1 MFSPDPKGPGGVPS
15 WALTLSFAAL
25 MVPVI
30 GDLALPRGSLG
41 PFQALIWLV
50 ALVPALLLAYYRGWR
65 GVAAAVAAGIVTL
78 ALYQALVTGI
88 GLPVPGYFPGMVVA
102 FLGLAFGIGWL
113 GERLHLDRAQVEAL
127 ALTDLLTHLPNRR
140 HARVFLEN
148 EFAAAERGRQ
158 LAVVLFDL
166 DSFKAYNDRY
176 GHQAG
181 DEALTVFA
189 GILAQNTRR
198 MNLSSR
204 FGGEEFLSVLA
215 GTDVEGALVFAE
227 RVRATLRAIKLPRGA
242 LTVSAGVASFHKT
255 MRSPDELLA
264 AADHA
269 LYQAKREGRNR
280 VRLFSRVLL
289 EEAVL
294 GGRISRFE
302 EEEDTQDGDHRRSED
317 TDRTRA
323 PVTLLPHQVTGF
335 GLDRRILL
343 VEDEE
348 AVRDMLSSYLRKE
361 GFEVTAV
368 PDVTFAIEHLG
379 TEFDVVITDLN
390 LPGRWGTELV
400 ASVKAR
406 WPGTHVLVISGIQ
419 DARLLEEAQTSGA
432 DSFLNKPFGMA
443 DLRTTLQE
451 GLAHRK
457 RSLARE
463 RDGRVISAEARVRS
477 DAAKRH
483 LLEGARSLVAAV
495 EVRDPCTQGHHQRVT
510 RYAQAILQAMDPEGG
525 ESPSP
530 LSLALGTEHM
540 DIGMIGVPDH
550 VLLKAEPLTPEE
562 AEFVKE
568 HPEVGRRILSPII
581 SDEVALDVVTCH
593 HEHWDGTGYPN
604 GLAGGAI
611 PVSARIAAVAD
622 TLDALTSC
630 RAHRKGVGWEEAV
643 AEILSESGSQFDP
656 EVIAAF
662 RRGLPRLREIWD
674 ELADRVPGGRGTGTA

>member
-1 MFSPDPKGPGGVPS
+1 
-15 WALTLSFAAL
+15 
-25 MVPVI
+25 MVPII
-30 GDLALPRGSLG
+30 GDLALPRERLG

-50 ALVPALLLAYYRGWR
+50 ALVPALLLAYYRGWK
-65 GVAAAVAAGIVTL
+65 GVAAAVGAGIVTL
-78 ALYQALVTGI
+78 ALYQSLVTGV

-102 FLGLAFGIGWL
+102 FLGVALGIGWL
-113 GERLHLDRAQVEAL
+113 GERLHHDRARVEAL

-148 EFAAAERGRQ
+148 EYAAAERGR
-158 LAVVLFDL
+158 LLCVVLFDL

-181 DEALTVFA
+181 DEALTIFA
-189 GILAQNTRR
+189 GILSQNTRR

-215 GTDVEGALVFAE
+215 STDVEGALVFAE
-227 RVRATLRAIKLPRGA
+227 RVRATLRAVKLPRGS
-242 LTVSAGVASFHKT
+242 LTVSAGVATFHKT

-280 VRLFSRVLL
+280 VRLFSRSLL
-289 EEAVL
+289 EEAVADPQASGSGE
-294 GGRISRFE
+294 GGNPGGGDARGPGGMGQSRP
-302 EEEDTQDGDHRRSED
+302 
-317 TDRTRA
+317 

-335 GLDRRILL
+335 GVDRSILL
-343 VEDEE
+343 VEDED
-348 AVRDMLSSYLRKE
+348 AVRDLLSSYLRRE
-361 GFEVTAV
+361 GFEVMAAS
-368 PDVTFAIEHLG
+368 DVTSAIEHLG

-400 ASVKAR
+400 AAVKAR

-419 DARLLEEAQTSGA
+419 DGSLEEESIQTGA
-432 DSFLNKPFGMA
+432 DSFLHKPFGMA
-443 DLRTTLQE
+443 DLRTALQE

-457 RSLARE
+457 QSPSRRS
-463 RDGRVISAEARVRS
+463 DGRAVSAEARVRS
-477 DAAKRH
+477 DAARRH
-483 LLEGARSLVAAV
+483 LLEGIRSLVAAV
-495 EVRDPCTQGHHQRVT
+495 EVRDPCTQGHHERVT
-510 RYAQAILQAMDPEGG
+510 RYAQAILQAMDPDD
-525 ESPSP
+525 SSLSP

-550 VLLKAEPLTPEE
+550 ILLKSDPLTQEE

-568 HPEVGRRILSPII
+568 HPEVGRRILNPILA
-581 SDEVALDVVTCH
+581 DEVALEVVTWH
-593 HEHWDGTGYPN
+593 HERWDGAGYPN
-604 GLAGGAI
+604 GLAGGGI

-630 RAHRKGVGWEEAV
+630 RAHRKGIGWEGAV
-643 AEILSESGSQFDP
+643 TEILSESGTQFDP
-656 EVIAAF
+656 EVINAF
-662 RRGLPRLREIWD
+662 RKALPRLREIWE
-674 ELADRVPGGRGTGTA
+674 ELVDRVPGAGEARTH